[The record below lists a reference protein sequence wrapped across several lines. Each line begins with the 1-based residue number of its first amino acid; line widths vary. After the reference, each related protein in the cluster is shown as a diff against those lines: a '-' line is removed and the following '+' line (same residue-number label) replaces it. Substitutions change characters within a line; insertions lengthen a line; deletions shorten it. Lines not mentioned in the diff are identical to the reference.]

1 MPIGGYLSGS
11 RTARSTARISR
22 HNQCGGPKK
31 QGLAPQSGFYRQG
44 MNNLKIWK
52 GCGCSGLSRLNNTL
66 IFTKCS
72 QMPTTQR
79 PSTSGGVG
87 GRSWLRFR

>member
-1 MPIGGYLSGS
+1 MSGK
-11 RTARSTARISR
+11 RTSRSTPKIVA

-52 GCGCSGLSRLNNTL
+52 GCGCSGLTRLNNTL
-66 IFTKCS
+66 IYTNCDNILS
-72 QMPTTQR
+72 TRR
-79 PSTSGGVG
+79 PLTSGGVT
-87 GRSWLRFR
+87 SKPWLKYR